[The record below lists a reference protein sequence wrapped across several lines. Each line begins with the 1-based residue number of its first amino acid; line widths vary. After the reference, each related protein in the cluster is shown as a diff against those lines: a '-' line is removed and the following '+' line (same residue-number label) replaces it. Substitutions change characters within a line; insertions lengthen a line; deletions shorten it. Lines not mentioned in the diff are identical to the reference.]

1 MARPGDD
8 GADDDGADDGAVDP
22 LEHLLADG
30 FERMAPQGG
39 AAWHTA
45 DALLRVEEVRN
56 AADRLLGH
64 ATGMQDVL
72 NPGADSEL
80 AAGMVRIHPWTGLK
94 AAWSTLAGR
103 RRVGPLSAIAAIA
116 DVMADDSRT
125 VAGEVAAALVAMVRD
140 ADRQLVELAAETA
153 GAVRSLAARIELLE
167 ARTHIVDDVFPGR
180 PMGVAAPDL
189 AAAADALTSWFP
201 IPEAEGTVLHAD
213 AGDGS
218 VLRAL
223 ADVLDPAV
231 RPVVGADPRA
241 DRAGQVAVGG
251 PTEVHL
257 ATAAEL
263 LAATP
268 RRSLAGA
275 VLTGCIERGPLA
287 DALVLASSACGALAP
302 GGRLALLVP
311 GAGGTIEPDRWA
323 GALAAFGL
331 HDVGVAEVPPGTVV
345 AVTGVAW

>member
-1 MARPGDD
+1 MAPSDD
-8 GADDDGADDGAVDP
+8 DRADDDRAVDP

-39 AAWHTA
+39 ATWHTA
-45 DALLRVEEVRN
+45 DALLRLEEARN

-64 ATGMQDVL
+64 ATGMLAGL
-72 NPGADSEL
+72 NPAGDGEL
-80 AAGMVRIHPWTGLK
+80 EAGMVRIRPWVGLE
-94 AAWSTLAGR
+94 AAGGGSAGR
-103 RRVGPLSAIAAIA
+103 RSFGRLVTPGSLANVLAEDNRKVVG
-116 DVMADDSRT
+116 D
-125 VAGEVAAALVAMVRD
+125 VAAALVAMVAG
-140 ADRQLVELAAETA
+140 ADRQLGELAAETA
-153 GAVRSLAARIELLE
+153 GAIRSLAARIEQLE
-167 ARTHIVDDVFPGR
+167 ARTRIVDDVFPGR
-180 PMGVAAPDL
+180 PVGISDADL
-189 AAAADALTSWFP
+189 AAAAGSVSSWFTT
-201 IPEAEGTVLHAD
+201 PEAEGTVLHAD

-223 ADVLDPAV
+223 ASVLDPAV
-231 RPVVGADPRA
+231 RPLVGADPRA
-241 DRAGQVAVGG
+241 DRAGPVTSEGL
-251 PTEVHL
+251 TEVRL

-287 DALVLASSACGALAP
+287 DALVLTSSACGALAP
-302 GGRLALLVP
+302 GGRLALVVP
-311 GAGGTIEPDRWA
+311 GTGGIIEPGRWA

-331 HDVGVAEVPPGTVV
+331 HDVDVVEVPPGTMV

>member
-1 MARPGDD
+1 MVLPDD
-8 GADDDGADDGAVDP
+8 DDDRADDDRDDDP

-45 DALLRVEEVRN
+45 DALLRLDEARN

-64 ATGMQDVL
+64 ATGMLAGL
-72 NPGADSEL
+72 NPAGDGEL
-80 AAGMVRIHPWTGLK
+80 EAGIVHIRPWAGLEAAVGDT
-94 AAWSTLAGR
+94 AGR
-103 RRVGPLSAIAAIA
+103 RTFGRLVTPGSLANALAEDNRKVVG
-116 DVMADDSRT
+116 D
-125 VAGEVAAALVAMVRD
+125 VAAALVAMVAG

-153 GAVRSLAARIELLE
+153 GAIRSLAARIELLE
-167 ARTHIVDDVFPGR
+167 ARTRIVDDVFPGHL
-180 PMGVAAPDL
+180 GGISDADL
-189 AAAADALTSWFP
+189 AAAAGSLPSWFTT
-201 IPEAEGTVLHAD
+201 PEAEGTVLHAD

-223 ADVLDPAV
+223 AGVLDPAV
-231 RPVVGADPRA
+231 RPLVGADPRA
-241 DRAGQVAVGG
+241 DRAGPVATGG
-251 PTEVHL
+251 PTEVRL

-287 DALVLASSACGALAP
+287 DALVLTSSACGALAP

-331 HDVGVAEVPPGTVV
+331 HDVGVAEVAPGTVA
-345 AVTGVAW
+345 AVTGIAW

>member
-1 MARPGDD
+1 MVPSDD
-8 GADDDGADDGAVDP
+8 DRADDGADDGAVDP
-22 LEHLLADG
+22 LDHLLADG

-45 DALLRVEEVRN
+45 DALLRLDEARN

-64 ATGMQDVL
+64 ATGMLAGL
-72 NPGADSEL
+72 NPAGDGKLEAGIVHIRPWAGLE
-80 AAGMVRIHPWTGLK
+80 AAVGDT
-94 AAWSTLAGR
+94 AGR
-103 RRVGPLSAIAAIA
+103 RSFGRLVTPGSLANALAEDNRKVVG
-116 DVMADDSRT
+116 D
-125 VAGEVAAALVAMVRD
+125 VAAALVAMVAG

-153 GAVRSLAARIELLE
+153 GAVRSLAARIEQLE
-167 ARTHIVDDVFPGR
+167 ARTRIVDDVFPGH
-180 PMGVAAPDL
+180 PGGVSDADL
-189 AAAADALTSWFP
+189 AAAAGSLPSWFA